1 MTRLCS
7 RLRRL
12 ALSGAVGLATLLS
25 LILLPLDHA
34 HAQGEG
40 ESARMHLFTVV
51 SARDEIVIGLSEAEV
66 PALAGRVPV
75 AVVADL
81 LASGG
86 RLTAWRY
93 APSRGEDGVIRQA
106 PVHRVVIF
114 AAGTTRL
121 EPYDSDQEIL
131 PPAP

>member
-1 MTRLCS
+1 
-7 RLRRL
+7 
-12 ALSGAVGLATLLS
+12 VGLATLLA
-25 LILLPLDHA
+25 LALPLDHA

-40 ESARMHLFTVV
+40 EGARMHLFTVV

-93 APSRGEDGVIRQA
+93 GPSRGEDGVIRQV
-106 PVHRVVIF
+106 PLHRVAIF
-114 AAGTTRL
+114 AAGTVRL
-121 EPYDSDQEIL
+121 EPYSTDQEVL
-131 PPAP
+131 FPAAP